1 MIECAIDL
9 VKFADSPFVIER
21 PADADVIADAAT
33 RILAR
38 SGLRLDFGA
47 AKTTSAHAQTAAAA
61 FPEGAALLD
70 RGSGRI
76 LPDGA
81 HKTAIVAG
89 PTRAPASDDPA
100 CLMALQSWKMLGHSI
115 VGSDKEQAALFA
127 HVLAVRQGVPDSVLA
142 EDQEATSRSEALGP
156 RRGSI
161 SKSLLLLRSQRA
173 KMEGAR
179 GFFNSD
185 AEKIALL
192 ASSFSTR
199 LSSDRHA
206 RMDALP
212 VVQASLPAADNPFM
226 RRGTSPQ
233 LGEAFP
239 THDEVADIPRFEER
253 PYGSAPEGPSYLP
266 DTFNETSKSTIQGIH
281 PDLLKV
287 VARAREMSKID
298 FEVVPKTGGIRTEAL
313 QRKLKA
319 GGHSQ
324 AKIGRHTIGYAI
336 DLVPVRNGRI
346 DFKDMNGFEEIRNA
360 MAKAAEELDVPIQ
373 WGGNWKKLVDKPH
386 FELDRKVYPLPG
398 EEADPSALQVAF
410 R

>member
-38 SGLRLDFGA
+38 SGLRLDFGTA
-47 AKTTSAHAQTAAAA
+47 RTTAAHADIAKNA
-61 FPEGAALLD
+61 FPDNAALLD
-70 RGSGRI
+70 RGTGRI
-76 LPDGA
+76 VPDTSY
-81 HKTAIVAG
+81 KTAIVAG
-89 PTRAPASDDPA
+89 PARAPASSDPA
-100 CLMALQSWKMLGHSI
+100 CLMAIQTWKMLGHSMA
-115 VGSDKEQAALFA
+115 GSDKEKASLFS
-127 HVLAVRQGVPDSVLA
+127 HIMAVREGVSGQILA
-142 EDQEATSRSEALGP
+142 EDQEATRRNEELGP

-161 SKSLLLLRSQRA
+161 SQSLEQLRAQRA
-173 KMEGAR
+173 RMEGAR
-179 GFFNSD
+179 GFFAND
-185 AEKIALL
+185 AEKISLL
-192 ASSFSTR
+192 AASFSTR

-206 RMDALP
+206 RMNSLP
-212 VVQASLPAADNPFM
+212 VVRASLPTAENPFA

-239 THDEVADIPRFEER
+239 TQEEVAEIPRFEER
-253 PYGSAPEGPSYLP
+253 PYGTASPGPSYLP
-266 DTFNETSKSTIQGIH
+266 DTFNEASKNTIQGIH
-281 PDLLKV
+281 PDLLRV
-287 VARAREMSKID
+287 VARARELAKID

-324 AKIGRHTIGYAI
+324 AKVGRHTIGHAI
-336 DLVPVRNGRI
+336 DLVPVHNGRI
-346 DFKDMNGFEEIRNA
+346 DFKDMKGFEEIKNA
-360 MAKAAEELDVPIQ
+360 MAAAAEEFDVPIQ

-386 FELDRKVYPLPG
+386 FELDRKVYPAPG